1 MKWAKLLVFLSFLGI
16 ASTSFVFYRFANEA
30 KDATATSKKV
40 EIDVLKG
47 MRPHEISFALEKE
60 GVIKNS
66 ALFYWLGRITGGWS
80 GIRAADYEL
89 SPSLT
94 PLQIFKILKSGIGIQ
109 RSILIREGNNI
120 FQVAEIF
127 EKEGLGTRDAVL
139 KILRSPEL
147 IVSFGLREEGVRS
160 LEGYLYPNTYY
171 FDRKETALN
180 LIKRMV
186 DAFLHTWTPEYEARA
201 REIGLSR
208 REVVILA
215 SMVEKET
222 GASFERPVI
231 ASVFFNRMKKK
242 MKFQS
247 DPTTAYG
254 MGEAYTGNL
263 TREDLRRP
271 SPYNTYTVPGLP
283 VGPISNPNPE
293 SVRAVLYPADTDY
306 LYFVSKNDGTH
317 MFSKT
322 YEEHSDWVR
331 KLQLDPRARAGKS
344 WRDLSKQGKVKP
356 EGAVE

>member
-30 KDATATSKKV
+30 KDSAATSKKV

-254 MGEAYTGNL
+254 MGKLIPE
-263 TREDLRRP
+263 
-271 SPYNTYTVPGLP
+271 
-283 VGPISNPNPE
+283 ISQE
-293 SVRAVLYPADTDY
+293 
-306 LYFVSKNDGTH
+306 
-317 MFSKT
+317 KT
-322 YEEHSDWVR
+322 
-331 KLQLDPRARAGKS
+331 
-344 WRDLSKQGKVKP
+344 
-356 EGAVE
+356 

>member
-1 MKWAKLLVFLSFLGI
+1 MKWAKLLVFFSFLGI
-16 ASTSFVFYRFANEA
+16 VSTSFVFYRYANEA
-30 KDATATSKKV
+30 KDPSATSKKV

-89 SPSLT
+89 SSSLT

-127 EKEGLGTRDAVL
+127 EKEGLGARDTVL
-139 KILRSPEL
+139 KLLRSPEL

-263 TREDLRRP
+263 TREDLKRP